1 MCQNITAVLSII
13 SNIEHEYY
21 HIMQQVKTCKERK
34 LSDKETQKQISRS
47 SEHFVTNVMKYLEEY
62 KWAVNNFKAHAKE
75 LKYTAEEIKLYK
87 EITKTK

>member
-1 MCQNITAVLSII
+1 
-13 SNIEHEYY
+13 
-21 HIMQQVKTCKERK
+21 
-34 LSDKETQKQISRS
+34 
-47 SEHFVTNVMKYLEEY
+47 MKYLEEY